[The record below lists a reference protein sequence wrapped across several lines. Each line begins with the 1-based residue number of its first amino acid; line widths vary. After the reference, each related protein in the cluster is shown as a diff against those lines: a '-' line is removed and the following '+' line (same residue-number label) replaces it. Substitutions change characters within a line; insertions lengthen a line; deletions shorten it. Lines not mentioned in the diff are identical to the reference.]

1 MNQNF
6 TFKLFL
12 LLFLSVLGTQLF
24 AQQNVCEGDQKNYR
38 TDTNASGT
46 NLPDVSTSTYT
57 WRIFQA
63 DGITEVTTIADTDG
77 SLTNNLATFDW
88 NLPAGNYVLKV
99 FKKNNTCTAEVS
111 ETLNVVV
118 NNKPVLPTIDP
129 VTEVCYGND
138 AVFTIHAAN
147 GNIVT
152 YTINGVAATTT
163 ITANNKIDII
173 VPNTQVNQTM
183 IVTEV
188 KSNNTANACSLI
200 NLNVTAT
207 ITVGAQVTITPIQA
221 L

>member
-38 TDTNASGT
+38 TDTNASET

-99 FKKNNTCTAEVS
+99 FKKNNTCPAEVS
-111 ETLNVVV
+111 ETLNVMV

-152 YTINGVAATTT
+152 YTINGVAATAT

-183 IVTEV
+183 IITEV

>member
-57 WRIFQA
+57 WKIFQA

-99 FKKNNTCTAEVS
+99 FKKNNTCPAEVS

-152 YTINGVAATTT
+152 YTITGAAATAT
-163 ITANNKIDII
+163 ITTNNKIDII

-183 IVTEV
+183 IITEV

>member
-12 LLFLSVLGTQLF
+12 LLFLSFLGTQLY

-46 NLPDVSTSTYT
+46 NLPDVSTATYT
-57 WRIFQA
+57 WKIFQA
-63 DGITEVTTIADTDG
+63 DGITVVTTIADTDG

-88 NLPAGNYVLKV
+88 NLPAGNYVLIV
-99 FKKNNTCTAEVS
+99 FKKNNTCQGVVS
-111 ETLNVVV
+111 ETLIVVV
-118 NNKPVLPTIDP
+118 NNNPVLPTIDP

-183 IVTEV
+183 IITEV

>member
-57 WRIFQA
+57 WKIFQA

-99 FKKNNTCTAEVS
+99 FKKNNTCPAEVS

-183 IVTEV
+183 IITEV

>member
-1 MNQNF
+1 MKQNF
-6 TFKLFL
+6 TLKLFL
-12 LLFLSVLGTQLF
+12 LLFLSVFGTQLF
-24 AQQNVCEGDQKNYR
+24 AQQNVCAGDQKNYR
-38 TDTNASGT
+38 TDTNTTGT

-57 WRIFQA
+57 WKVFQA
-63 DGITEVTTIADTDG
+63 DGITEVTTITDTDG

-99 FKKNNTCTAEVS
+99 FKKNNTCPTEVS

-152 YTINGVAATTT
+152 YTINGVAATVT

-173 VPNTQVNQTM
+173 VPNAQVNQTM
-183 IVTEV
+183 IITEV
-188 KSNNTANACSLI
+188 KSDNTANACSLI

>member
-46 NLPDVSTSTYT
+46 NLPDVSTATYT
-57 WRIFQA
+57 WKIFQA

-88 NLPAGNYVLKV
+88 NLSAGNYVLKV
-99 FKKNNTCTAEVS
+99 FKKNNTCPAEVS

-183 IVTEV
+183 IITEV

>member
-57 WRIFQA
+57 WKIFQA

-99 FKKNNTCTAEVS
+99 FKKNNTCPGEVS

-183 IVTEV
+183 IITEV

>member
-57 WRIFQA
+57 WKIFQA

-99 FKKNNTCTAEVS
+99 FKKNNTCPAEVS

-152 YTINGVAATTT
+152 YTINGVAATAT

-183 IVTEV
+183 IITEV

>member
-46 NLPDVSTSTYT
+46 NLPDVSTATYT
-57 WRIFQA
+57 WKIFQA
-63 DGITEVTTIADTDG
+63 DGITVVTTIADTDG

-99 FKKNNTCTAEVS
+99 FKKNNTCPAEVS

-152 YTINGVAATTT
+152 YTINGVAATAT
-163 ITANNKIDII
+163 ITTNNKIDII

-183 IVTEV
+183 IITEV

>member
-57 WRIFQA
+57 WKIFQA

-99 FKKNNTCTAEVS
+99 FKKNNTCPAEVS

-152 YTINGVAATTT
+152 YTINGVAATAT

-173 VPNTQVNQTM
+173 VPNAQVNQTM
-183 IVTEV
+183 IITEV

>member
-183 IVTEV
+183 IITEV

>member
-1 MNQNF
+1 M
-6 TFKLFL
+6 
-12 LLFLSVLGTQLF
+12 SVLGTQLF

-57 WRIFQA
+57 WKIFQA
-63 DGITEVTTIADTDG
+63 DGITEVITIADTDG

-99 FKKNNTCTAEVS
+99 FKKNNTCPAEVS

-173 VPNTQVNQTM
+173 VPNAQVNQTM
-183 IVTEV
+183 IITEV
-188 KSNNTANACSLI
+188 KSNNTANACSLT

>member
-57 WRIFQA
+57 WKIFQA

-99 FKKNNTCTAEVS
+99 FKKNNTCPAEVS

-152 YTINGVAATTT
+152 YTINGVAATAT
-163 ITANNKIDII
+163 ITTNNKIDII

-183 IVTEV
+183 IITEV

>member
-12 LLFLSVLGTQLF
+12 LLFLSFLGTQLY

-46 NLPDVSTSTYT
+46 NLPDVSTATYT
-57 WRIFQA
+57 WKIFQA
-63 DGITEVTTIADTDG
+63 DGITVVTTIADTDG

-183 IVTEV
+183 IITEV

>member
-57 WRIFQA
+57 WKIFQA

>member
-57 WRIFQA
+57 WKIFQA
-63 DGITEVTTIADTDG
+63 DGITVVTTIADTDG

-183 IVTEV
+183 IITEV

>member
-57 WRIFQA
+57 WKIFQA

-99 FKKNNTCTAEVS
+99 FKKNNTCPAEVS

-152 YTINGVAATTT
+152 YTINGVAATAT
-163 ITANNKIDII
+163 ITTNNKIDII

-183 IVTEV
+183 IITEV

-207 ITVGAQVTITPIQA
+207 ITVCAQVTITPIQA

>member
-1 MNQNF
+1 M
-6 TFKLFL
+6 
-12 LLFLSVLGTQLF
+12 
-24 AQQNVCEGDQKNYR
+24 
-38 TDTNASGT
+38 
-46 NLPDVSTSTYT
+46 
-57 WRIFQA
+57 
-63 DGITEVTTIADTDG
+63 
-77 SLTNNLATFDW
+77 
-88 NLPAGNYVLKV
+88 
-99 FKKNNTCTAEVS
+99 
-111 ETLNVVV
+111 V

-152 YTINGVAATTT
+152 YTINGVAATAT

-183 IVTEV
+183 IITEV

>member
-57 WRIFQA
+57 WKIFQA

-99 FKKNNTCTAEVS
+99 FKKNNTCPAEVS

-152 YTINGVAATTT
+152 YTINGVAATAT